1 MNILILTQYYPPEIG
16 APQNRLS
23 SLALSL
29 KRGKHNVEILTTMPN
44 YPKKEIFTEYRNLKY
59 LEEKINNIKITR
71 TSIYIPRNK
80 STLNLLL
87 IYFSFVFSSIFQFRK
102 KNKKFDYVICES
114 PPLFLGVSA
123 LYLSKRLKAKL
134 IFNVSDLWPES
145 AERLGIIK
153 NKIFLYPAYLLEW
166 LIYKNAYLVT
176 CQTKGILKNINK
188 RYPKVETYWF
198 PNGIDKSI
206 LNFKKDKYFSQNF
219 KKEGKK
225 LIIYGGLLGHAQGL
239 DTILKAKKWI
249 KKNYPLIND
258 GLKIVFIGDGPE
270 KIKLEKLNQSMET
283 NITFLPADIK
293 SKFISK
299 LSSGDAC
306 IIPLRKLDIFKGA
319 IPSKIFDA
327 LALGIPII
335 LGVDGEARELF
346 IEEANAGIFYKPEN
360 YQELAKGLIKIYRNK
375 NLENKRLGKNGQA
388 FVFNNFDREHLNKKL
403 IDHLEEKN
411 CFANSNS

>member
-1 MNILILTQYYPPEIG
+1 MTQYYPPEIG

-29 KRGKHNVEILTTMPN
+29 KRDKHNVEILTTMPN
-44 YPKKEIFTEYRNLKY
+44 YPKKELFKKYRNLNY

-71 TSIYIPRNK
+71 TSIYIPKNK
-80 STLNLLL
+80 RKLNLLL
-87 IYFSFVFSSIFQFRK
+87 MYFSFVFSSIFQFRI

-114 PPLFLGVSA
+114 PPLFLGISA
-123 LYLSKRLKAKL
+123 FYLSLRSKAKL

-153 NKIFLYPAYLLEW
+153 NRIFLFPAYFLEW
-166 LIYKNAYLVT
+166 LIYKYAFLVT
-176 CQTKGILKNINK
+176 CQTKGILNNINK
-188 RYPKVETYWF
+188 RYPKVKTYWF
-198 PNGIDKSI
+198 PNGFDKSI
-206 LNFKKDKYFSQNF
+206 LKSKRDKYFPKNFKKK
-219 KKEGKK
+219 GKK

-239 DTILKAKKWI
+239 KTILRAKKWI
-249 KKNYPLIND
+249 RKNYPSINK
-258 GLKIVFIGDGPE
+258 GLEIVFIGDGPE
-270 KIKLEKLNQSMET
+270 KDDLQKSNQLMGT
-283 NITFLPADIK
+283 NVTFLPADIK

-299 LSSGDAC
+299 LRNADAC

-346 IEEANAGIFYKPEN
+346 IEKANAGIFYEPEN
-360 YQELAKGLIKIYRNK
+360 HQELAKGLIKIYNNK
-375 NLENKRLGKNGQA
+375 NLENKILGKNGKA
-388 FVFNNFDREHLNKKL
+388 FVFNNFDRDHLNKKL
-403 IDHLEEKN
+403 INHLAEKN
-411 CFANSNS
+411 CFANSNR